1 MTDAESAVAQKTKTP
16 FDRLIKGLDYT
27 IRGLTL
33 AAMVPVAFS
42 VLMLFVMAGRNPL
55 FAWGFLLAATLVM
68 GVLAITAIDPQR
80 FTRRLPVSGNMRLL
94 LSRLPVYSA
103 FLLGLY
109 FLAVSR

>member
-1 MTDAESAVAQKTKTP
+1 MTDAEEAVAQKTKTP
-16 FDRLIKGLDYT
+16 FDRVIKGLDYT

-33 AAMVPVAFS
+33 VAMLPLAFF
-42 VLMLFVMAGRNPL
+42 VLMFFVMAGREPL
-55 FAWGFLLAATLVM
+55 LAGGFLLVATVVM

-103 FLLGLY
+103 FFLGLY